1 MADNTI
7 EVEGIA
13 EQIKQLEKMMTTNPR
28 LREGIQSCVRK
39 VLKEVQKQLSADADT
54 GLQMKSDPRR
64 AYKAVRYAVYKRL
77 LGGQVNIL
85 QRRRAGQPGNYQKPR
100 KGVTGAGGNRWRRS
114 ERTKAIEGYEGADR
128 GFILRFLNAGTE
140 DRMITSY
147 TDKNG
152 ERHTLR
158 SGGTAN
164 IKTHGLGGNRGS
176 IAARNWFGQ
185 ASQKELMAMSADLQS
200 LIDKVIDTTIF

>member
-1 MADNTI
+1 MAETIKIEGLAELDKKLQQIRTDNPDF
-7 EVEGIA
+7 
-13 EQIKQLEKMMTTNPR
+13 EKR
-28 LREGIQSCVRK
+28 LRSAIRK
-39 VLKEVQKQLSADADT
+39 VMGEVRAILQSNAQS
-54 GLQMKSDPRR
+54 GLQMQSDPRK

-100 KGVTGAGGNRWRRS
+100 KSVTGAGGNRWSRS
-114 ERTKAIEGYEGADR
+114 ERTKALEGYEGADR
-128 GFILRFLNAGTE
+128 GFVLRFLNAGTA

-152 ERHTLR
+152 GRHSLR

-200 LIDKVIDTTIF
+200 LIDNVIETTIF